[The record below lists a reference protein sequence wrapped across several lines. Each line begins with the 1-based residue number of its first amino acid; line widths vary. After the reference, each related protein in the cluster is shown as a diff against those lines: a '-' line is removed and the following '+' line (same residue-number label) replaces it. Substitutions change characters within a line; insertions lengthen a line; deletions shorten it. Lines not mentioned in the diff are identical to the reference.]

1 MRIRTVLGP
10 PLPHEIIRDTATALV
25 LSNGVRTQSD
35 NSFCGDD
42 TAADGSP
49 GSYAKAVA
57 S

>member
-1 MRIRTVLGP
+1 MLGP

-42 TAADGSP
+42 TAADCSL
-49 GSYAKAVA
+49 GSYPQSV
-57 S
+57 SS